1 MPPNAAMQVKIC
13 GLTNAADTAAAIAA
27 GADALGFNF
36 YPGSKRYLDR
46 SAAAGWL
53 REVPATARRV
63 AVLVDP
69 SMSEALAIARLPFI
83 DGLQLHGS
91 ETPEF
96 CAVLA
101 AAGVRFGKAIPVNAS
116 GALVDVAIFATRIL
130 VLDAQNERGFGGT
143 GSSFPWPI
151 ARALVERE
159 RALRFI
165 LAGGLTPENV
175 AQAIAEVQ
183 PYGVDVTSG
192 IEAAPGRKDHGKMR
206 AFLAAA
212 RAA

>member
-1 MPPNAAMQVKIC
+1 MKAGVRVKIC

-36 YPGSKRYLDR
+36 YPGSKRYLDHAT
-46 SAAAGWL
+46 AADWL
-53 REVPATARRV
+53 REVPGSVRRV
-63 AVLVDP
+63 AVLVNP
-69 SMSEALAIARLPFI
+69 TLAEALAIAALPFI
-83 DGLQLHGS
+83 DGLQLHGT

-96 CAVLA
+96 CRALA
-101 AAGVRFGKAIPVNAS
+101 AAGVRFGKAIPVGAS
-116 GALVDVAIFATRIL
+116 RLLSDATAFATRTL
-130 VLDAQNERGFGGT
+130 VLDTQNESGFGGT
-143 GSSFPWPI
+143 GSTFPWPI

-159 RALRFI
+159 RALRFV

-175 AQAIAEVQ
+175 AGAIAVVQ

-192 IEAAPGRKDHGKMR
+192 VELVPGRKDHGKLR